1 MNLDFINRVL
11 KTSLITAAIAFPFLA
26 VYIRL
31 PFAIAFVLGCLW
43 GCLNLVAIKFLVV
56 QLITP
61 VPKNIILIL
70 ACIFLKFPII
80 YFLGYLLVIWQ
91 YTPVSGLV
99 WGFSSILIVTVLK
112 VLSRQILGLDAKKS
126 RVKAI

>member
-43 GCLNLVAIKFLVV
+43 GCLNLLAIKFLVV

-61 VPKNIILIL
+61 DSKNIILIL
-70 ACIFLKFPII
+70 AFIFLKFPII

-91 YTPVSGLV
+91 YTPISGLV

-126 RVKAI
+126 QMKAI